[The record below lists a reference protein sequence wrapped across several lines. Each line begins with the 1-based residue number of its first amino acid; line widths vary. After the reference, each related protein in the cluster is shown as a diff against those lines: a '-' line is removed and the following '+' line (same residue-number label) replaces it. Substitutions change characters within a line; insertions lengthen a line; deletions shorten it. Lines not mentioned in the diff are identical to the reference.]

1 MRRPATL
8 AFFFALAVL
17 LASGCSFLKP
27 RSDPT
32 NYFVLESREPK
43 HPVAAAPVVVG
54 VDHID
59 LPEYLMRPELVMR
72 STSNKLS
79 ISEYDRWGE
88 PLKEGFA
95 RTFRRDL
102 ENELGAAQVV
112 AGPFDPRSR
121 PAVTIDVEVRRFE
134 RVGDDSA
141 LLEASWM
148 IRDGKSG
155 ALVATHESSERTPVS
170 GRDAAATVAALSS
183 AVAALAAEIAVAV
196 RKEPAAAH
204 GGHGRAG
211 D

>member
-1 MRRPATL
+1 
-8 AFFFALAVL
+8 
-17 LASGCSFLKP
+17 
-27 RSDPT
+27 
-32 NYFVLESREPK
+32 
-43 HPVAAAPVVVG
+43 
-54 VDHID
+54 
-59 LPEYLMRPELVMR
+59 
-72 STSNKLS
+72 
-79 ISEYDRWGE
+79 
-88 PLKEGFA
+88 
-95 RTFRRDL
+95 
-102 ENELGAAQVV
+102 
-112 AGPFDPRSR
+112 
-121 PAVTIDVEVRRFE
+121 VRRFE